1 MYMFAEKNLKI
12 SRPYKDQS
20 LPKQTNLPVQVQ
32 TMVILGMNSDS
43 STVPVAGD
51 RERVTGQ

>member
-1 MYMFAEKNLKI
+1 MYVFAEKKLKT

-32 TMVILGMNSDS
+32 TIVILGMNSDS
-43 STVPVAGD
+43 STVSVAGD
-51 RERVTGQ
+51 RERVTGR